1 MTSDRKFSRRSI
13 LKTGSALAA
22 ASLLPMPALVARANA
37 QSQFDWQ
44 QAKGTRLDVLLPKT
58 PRYELLKAAEG
69 EFTALTGIEIS
80 SELIP
85 EQQQR
90 QKMLIEFS
98 SGRPTFDVTAIPLHA
113 LKRQAARGKWLADL
127 RPLVADAG
135 VTAPDYDFADFGKG
149 AIDFSTNADGS
160 LTTIPYLI
168 DYWML
173 YYNKE
178 LFEQK
183 GIAYPASL
191 DDMVAAA
198 AQLTDASNGVYGFAS
213 RGQKAANVPVWTV
226 LMLGQDMDAIDPATS
241 VFNTETP
248 EAVWAA
254 EMYKRLNTEFA
265 PPGTIGFNWNECQ
278 TSFLQGKL
286 GMWLD
291 AIGFAAPFEDASKS
305 QVVGKV
311 GYGVTPKGPKAHH
324 TGVFGEG
331 IGIAAASERTPAAW
345 LYVQWATNKAN
356 QLTMFK
362 SGSGAP
368 ARVSPFNDK
377 ATIASSPF
385 GQQYFDCLTG
395 SAAIGRAG
403 LPQITAV
410 TEFRDIFG
418 VALTNMLSGSDP
430 AAELKTATEAFKPVF
445 EKTEN
450 G

>member
-1 MTSDRKFSRRSI
+1 MDTRLRISRRTI
-13 LKTGSALAA
+13 LKSSVGLGAALA
-22 ASLLPMPALVARANA
+22 MPAIVSRANA

-44 QAKGTRLDVLLPKT
+44 QFKGQRLDVLLPKT
-58 PRYELLKAAEG
+58 PRYELLKSAEG
-69 EFTALTGIEIS
+69 EFTALTGIEVS

-113 LKRQAARGKWLADL
+113 LKRQAAKGNWLADL
-127 RPLVADAG
+127 KPFLADPA
-135 VTAPDYDFADFGKG
+135 TTSPDFDFADFGKG
-149 AIDFSTNADGS
+149 SIEFSTNADGTM
-160 LTTIPYLI
+160 TTLPYLI

-183 GIAYPASL
+183 GLAYPVTL
-191 DDMVAAA
+191 DDMAAA
-198 AQLTDASNGVYGFAS
+198 AAALTDPGAGVYGFAS

-226 LMLGQDMDAIDPATS
+226 LLLGQDIDAIDAAGT
-241 VFNTETP
+241 FHTESQ
-248 EAVWAA
+248 EAIWAA
-254 EMYKRLNTEFA
+254 EMYKKLNTEYA

-291 AIGFAAPFEDASKS
+291 AIGFAAPFEDPSKS

-331 IGIAAASERTPAAW
+331 IGVANASERKQLAW
-345 LYVQWATNKAN
+345 LYLQWATNKAN

-368 ARVSPFNDK
+368 ARVSPFNDQE
-377 ATIASSPF
+377 TIAASPF
-385 GQQYFDCLTG
+385 GQQYFDCLTQ
-395 SAAIGRAG
+395 SAAIGRPG

-410 TEFRDIFG
+410 TEFRDVFG
-418 VALTNMLSGSDP
+418 VALTNMLAGGDP
-430 AAELKTATEAFKPVF
+430 ASELKTATEAFKPIY
-445 EKTEN
+445 ERTERT
-450 G
+450 